1 MAFAVTA
8 AALAGAGAS
17 LVGSG
22 LDYNARK
29 KQAKL
34 QEENRQDTLGIV
46 DSAYNRGIEAL
57 TPAYNNAQGA
67 RQEGMNRNLLLA
79 GQTFLPSM
87 ETMREGSYMARQA
100 LLAGRENSR
109 NAILGNDVDFG
120 ALQNQQLTDRF
131 SGLTGLTNPEPMN
144 FSSMAVPT
152 YADSGV
158 SEWTSFDAQ
167 SYLAQNPDIAQ
178 DYEMNKQALIEGGD
192 PQFNTLEGFAKSHYD
207 NFGRQEIDAGLR
219 PALGGPA
226 RSLPQSNGVQNQPF
240 TAQQVQNIFT
250 ESQRSPLGGRNVPG

>member
-1 MAFAVTA
+1 MDPITA
-8 AALAGAGAS
+8 AILGGGAS
-17 LVGSG
+17 LIGSG
-22 LDYNARK
+22 LDYKARK
-29 KQAKL
+29 DQAKM
-34 QEENRQDTLGIV
+34 QEENRQDTLGV
-46 DSAYNRGIEAL
+46 LNSSYDRGIEAL
-57 TPAYNNAQGA
+57 TPGYNNAQGA

-79 GQTFLPSM
+79 GQTFLPGM

-109 NAILGNDVDFG
+109 NAILGKDVNFD

-131 SGLTGLTNPEPMN
+131 SGLTGLTNPEPVS
-144 FSSMAVPT
+144 FSPMAEPT

-192 PQFNTLEGFAKSHYD
+192 PQFNTMEGFAKSHYD

-226 RSLPQSNGVQNQPF
+226 RSLPQSNGAQSQPF
-240 TAQQVQNIFT
+240 NVQQVQNIFT
-250 ESQRSPLGGRNVPG
+250 ASQRSPLGGRNVPS